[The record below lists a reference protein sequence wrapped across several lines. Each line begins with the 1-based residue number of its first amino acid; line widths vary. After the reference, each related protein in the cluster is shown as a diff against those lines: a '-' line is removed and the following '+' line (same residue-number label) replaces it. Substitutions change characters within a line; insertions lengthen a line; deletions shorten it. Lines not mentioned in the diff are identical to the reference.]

1 MAKVQIEEQNLKNIA
16 DAIREN
22 KTAAGWS
29 SKTFTP
35 TNMYEAIKSIGETL
49 TLDNNRLINYKANL
63 YFPSHGRDLYRSVSL
78 NFDPYTVAKGWGYG
92 KIQPTKYMVSVS
104 EPTTITPDEGYDG
117 LQGVQVIPPEI
128 YKGEHI
134 INANGT
140 YTAPFT
146 HNSINY
152 PGVAKI
158 VVNVPSNEPT
168 QPYIEETYD
177 ANGNLTAAVM
187 HGYAKVRDKAFYG
200 CTNLAQVTLPSG
212 LTEIGGEAFYY
223 CGSLTLAA
231 LPSGLTK
238 IQSSAFHGCS
248 ELALIS
254 LPSGI
259 TSIGL
264 NAFNGCK
271 SLNTLRFKGKP
282 NSIGETAFLNCTNL
296 TDIKVPWAEGEV
308 TGAPWGA
315 TNATITYN
323 YTEDTE
329 EA

>member
-78 NFDPYTVAKGWGYG
+78 NFDPHTVAKGWGYG

-117 LQGVQVIPPEI
+117 LQGVQVLPPAI

-140 YTAPFT
+140 YTAPFA

-168 QPYIEETYD
+168 EPYIEETYD
-177 ANGNLTAAVM
+177 ASGNLTAVVL
-187 HGYAKVRDKAFYG
+187 HGYTKIRSYAFYKCLYLTLISLSSEVTVIG
-200 CTNLAQVTLPSG
+200 EHAFWGCSNLALTSLPNGITTVGNDAFSGCSNLALTSLPNGLATVGSNSFERCTNLES
-212 LTEIGGEAFYY
+212 
-223 CGSLTLAA
+223 
-231 LPSGLTK
+231 
-238 IQSSAFHGCS
+238 
-248 ELALIS
+248 
-254 LPSGI
+254 
-259 TSIGL
+259 
-264 NAFNGCK
+264 
-271 SLNTLRFKGKP
+271 LRFKGTP
-282 NSIGETAFLNCTNL
+282 DSISSTAFKNCTNL

-308 TGAPWGA
+308 AGAPWGA

-323 YTEDTE
+323 YTETE